1 MNKEYNPLNAVMKSF
16 TLMWV
21 LTAVGMYIGTLVSPA
36 LATIASVFAIILLVV
51 AIFVRSYK
59 VSKWIAY
66 LVPFLSGIMLVW
78 TTQFYIEA
86 LGKNLVLLIFVGT
99 VATFILLG
107 VLGSALSK
115 NLEGMG
121 KYLMA
126 VLLVIIVISLVVFF
140 VPVSNMVHLVIAAV
154 TILLFV
160 LYTVYDFNQIRHN
173 PPTIEEVP
181 MVALNLYLDF
191 KNLFL
196 AVLRIV
202 LAIKEEL
209 K

>member
-86 LGKNLVLLIFVGT
+86 LGKNLVFLIFVGT